1 MNNQTTNFAQRSCT
15 AGTFSQRAKEQ
26 QKRQQQQRHQLGL
39 GGREKAAGPPAELSE
54 NHEWMRLTLDLPG
67 VQLKDLDVN
76 INQGVLTIEGSRR
89 TMSVDGSVC
98 VKKQKI
104 SRRYAIDTDVV
115 DVHSATANLKFG
127 VLTIKASKMSKPNRF
142 LLDVTANDEGLTS
155 TPNVTVTVA
164 PTMCTASPNIA
175 APVSVSVSMPAAPA
189 ILASDEVR
197 VARAMSPLS
206 LTSTSLLGAAMCSD
220 VKEEQHGV
228 VQSDNVISDD

>member
-1 MNNQTTNFAQRSCT
+1 MIAEPKPRSTRENNSHSSLC
-15 AGTFSQRAKEQ
+15 
-26 QKRQQQQRHQLGL
+26 QLT
-39 GGREKAAGPPAELSE
+39 
-54 NHEWMRLTLDLPG
+54 H
-67 VQLKDLDVN
+67 
-76 INQGVLTIEGSRR
+76 
-89 TMSVDGSVC
+89 GSVC

-142 LLDVTANDEGLTS
+142 LLDVTANDEGLTETGTETS